1 MSFKK
6 LPKLYRL
13 GQIEYSQNLTHIQPY
28 NSIQGSIVLPIL
40 FIGMRV
46 EQTNWF
52 SVDFQGVSFKKLPKL
67 YRMGQIEYSQN
78 LTHIQPYNS
87 IQGSIVLPILFIGMR
102 VEQTNW
108 LSVDFHPGGGC
119 ELQEATQIVP
129 N

>member
-40 FIGMRV
+40 FIG
-46 EQTNWF
+46 
-52 SVDFQGVSFKKLPKL
+52 
-67 YRMGQIEYSQN
+67 I
-78 LTHIQPYNS
+78 
-87 IQGSIVLPILFIGMR
+87 R

-129 N
+129 IGAN